1 MRDAKAGRSIM
12 KTLLLK
18 LIGLY
23 RATGPARTPRC
34 RYIPTCSQYAEEAI
48 TTFGA
53 ARGSWLFVRR
63 IGRCHPFGS
72 FGFDPVPEK

>member
-1 MRDAKAGRSIM
+1 M
-12 KTLLLK
+12 KTVLLK
-18 LIGLY
+18 IIGLY
-23 RATGPARTPRC
+23 RSTASVRTPRC

-48 TTFGA
+48 NTYGA
-53 ARGSWLFVRR
+53 VRGSWLFVRR